1 MNSIKLKVSLLAI
14 FALITF
20 TSCNI
25 EPLDSDLLGNIINP
39 ASVAGTYRMTA
50 FNTGIP
56 TDLNNDGTT
65 SINQMLETTCF
76 NGNILTV
83 NPNATFTSTS
93 KGVDVSASAT
103 LTCYSDPD
111 ITGTWVLNGTVLKL
125 IYMEGNVQI
134 TDLYSV
140 SGNTLTHS
148 VPLGQ
153 IVSTT
158 STNVAVFLNSSYYFV
173 YTR

>member
-1 MNSIKLKVSLLAI
+1 MNSIKLSLAI
-14 FALITF
+14 LSCSALVTF

-25 EPLDSDLLGNIINP
+25 EPLDKDLLGNIINP
-39 ASVAGTYRMTA
+39 ASVAGSYRMTA

-56 TDLNNDGTT
+56 TDLNNDGAAST
-65 SINQMLETTCF
+65 NQMLETSCF
-76 NGNILTV
+76 NDNILTI

-103 LTCYSDPD
+103 LVCLSNPN

-125 IYMEGNVQI
+125 IYMKGNVEI

-158 STNVAVFLNSSYYFV
+158 STNAAVFLNSSYYFV
-173 YTR
+173 YTK

>member
-1 MNSIKLKVSLLAI
+1 
-14 FALITF
+14 
-20 TSCNI
+20 
-25 EPLDSDLLGNIINP
+25 
-39 ASVAGTYRMTA
+39 MT
-50 FNTGIP
+50 I
-56 TDLNNDGTT
+56 
-65 SINQMLETTCF
+65 
-76 NGNILTV
+76 

-103 LTCYSDPD
+103 LTCYTDPD

-125 IYMEGNVQI
+125 IYMEGNVEK
-134 TDLYSV
+134 TELFSV
-140 SGNTLTHS
+140 SGNSLTHS

-158 STNVAVFLNSSYYFV
+158 STNVSVFLNSSYNII

>member
-1 MNSIKLKVSLLAI
+1 MILIKRIVSLLFI
-14 FALITF
+14 STLITF

-39 ASVAGTYRMTA
+39 TSVAGTYRMTA

-56 TDLNNDGTT
+56 TDLNNDGTAST
-65 SINQMLETTCF
+65 NQMLETTCF
-76 NGNILTV
+76 NGNILTI

-103 LTCYSDPD
+103 LTCYSDPN

-125 IYMEGNVQI
+125 IYMEGNVET

-158 STNVAVFLNSSYYFV
+158 STNIAVFLNSSYNII